1 LVIGLGR
8 AGFAAARALAAEAG
22 GGVVRAWDRYADAA
36 QREKA
41 AELRGL
47 GVEVVLGGDGR
58 GVLEGVRTVVKSPGV
73 RPDNEVLKEAA
84 RRGLGVVDEMD
95 VGWRL
100 VPAPTVG
107 VTGTKG
113 KSTTS
118 ALCVALL
125 AAHGLEPVLAGNTEY
140 GPPLSE
146 LALGEDPRSVIAEVS
161 SFQALYSEEL
171 AVDAAVLTNLT
182 PEHLGWH
189 GGMEP
194 YADAKRKLFVRGEWC
209 VPLASLNLDDALGRE
224 LSREVEDRGGRV
236 LTYGTADAAAYRIV
250 DCRWDLREGEVSVET
265 PEGRVEMRTRLPG
278 RHNAANATAVLALGD
293 GLGLPRERTLEAL
306 AAAEPVPGRF
316 EVLDVDRPFD
326 VVVDLGFTVDAVDK
340 ALSTARELAAA
351 RGGRLLTVLSIIG
364 RSGPVIGREVG
375 TRARQLSDR
384 LFLCGSSY
392 RGEPRLVT
400 LAELKAGAE
409 AVEGGSLEIV
419 IDRPEAIAMA
429 LAEAGPGDVVML
441 VGRGPMAPEATDV
454 RGGFRDLSDR
464 RIVEELV

>member
-1 LVIGLGR
+1 
-8 AGFAAARALAAEAG
+8 
-22 GGVVRAWDRYADAA
+22 
-36 QREKA
+36 
-41 AELRGL
+41 
-47 GVEVVLGGDGR
+47 VLD
-58 GVLEGVRTVVKSPGV
+58 GVRTLVKSPGV
-73 RPDNEVLKEAA
+73 RPENEVLTEAI
-84 RRGLGVVDEMD
+84 RRGLEVVDEID

-118 ALCVALL
+118 SLCVALL
-125 AAHGLEPVLAGNTEY
+125 AAHGLAPALAGNTEY

-146 LALGEDPRSVIAEVS
+146 LALGEPPRSVVAEVS
-161 SFQALYSEEL
+161 SFQALYSQEL
-171 AVDAAVLTNLT
+171 AVDAAVFTNLT

-189 GGMEP
+189 GGMEA

-209 VPLASLNLDDALGRE
+209 APLASLNVDDRLGRE
-224 LSREVEDRGGRV
+224 MAREVGARGGRV
-236 LTYGTADAAAYRIV
+236 LTYGTAEEAAYRIV
-250 DCRWDLREGEVSVET
+250 DCRWDLREAAVSVET
-265 PEGRVEMRTRLPG
+265 PDGLVEMRTRLPG

-293 GLGLPRERTLEAL
+293 GLGLPREPTLEAL

-316 EVLDVDRPFD
+316 EVLDLDRPFD

-340 ALSTARELAAA
+340 ALSTARELTAA

-375 TRARQLSDR
+375 TRARQLSDH

-392 RGEPRLVT
+392 RGEPRLPT
-400 LAELKAGAE
+400 LAELAVGARG
-409 AVEGGSLEIV
+409 AEGGSLETI
-419 IDRPEAIAMA
+419 IDRSEAVARA
-429 LAEAGPGDVVML
+429 LAEARPGDVVML
-441 VGRGPMAPEATDV
+441 VGRGPLAPEATDI

-464 RIVEELV
+464 RIVEELL